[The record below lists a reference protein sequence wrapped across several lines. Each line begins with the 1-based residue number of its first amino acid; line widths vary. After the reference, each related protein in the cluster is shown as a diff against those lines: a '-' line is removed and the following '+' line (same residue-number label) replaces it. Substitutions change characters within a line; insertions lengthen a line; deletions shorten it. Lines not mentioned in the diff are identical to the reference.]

1 MNVLFVV
8 MPFGSIRPNI
18 GVSLLKSHL
27 ARIDVASRVLY
38 LSMPYAQRVGPALY
52 NDIAQEAP
60 TQSLAGDW
68 IFRACLSGPRA
79 DADECYLNE
88 YEERFLVA
96 DNPNM
101 SRKALELC
109 RSVAEPFVAECLE
122 SVDWQS
128 YDVVGFTSTFA
139 QHVAAL
145 GLAKRVKERFPH
157 ILIAFGGANCEETMG
172 LQTHR
177 SFPFVDFVCSGEAD
191 RSFPQLVQALCR
203 RRVVEDRG
211 RSVEY
216 SGGSVE
222 DNGRLIEN
230 SGCPVE
236 AGGCS
241 VEAIDG
247 VISRRDGVSRFSSL
261 SPRTENDLDS
271 LPTPDYADY
280 FEQLQKY
287 QLTTVNGDGVPME
300 SARGCWWGQKHHC
313 TFCGL
318 NGTSMTFRSKSARRV
333 LEEID
338 ESAARYQQ
346 RQFAMVDNILDM
358 KYFKD
363 LLPALQRRQMKL
375 ALFYETK
382 ANLTKAQLLSMKE
395 AEIVVIQPGIE
406 SLSSEV
412 LRLMRKGTTA
422 LQNIQ
427 LLKWCREIGIVP
439 HWNLLYGFPGERPS
453 EYQEMAQMMD
463 ALHHLQPPHGIS
475 RIRLDRFSPNFFD
488 AAKLGLINVRPDRT
502 YSHIYDLP
510 QSDISEMAYFFAYD
524 YADGRDPETYTGAAR
539 DAVIRW
545 QANHTD
551 RGLIY
556 VDHGNTLAIWDF
568 RTNAKRIVTVLN
580 ARERAVYLYCD
591 QHRSLQQILALREL
605 ADDTGSLASLLEE
618 WTNNRL
624 MIALNGQY
632 LALAVRAEPSPACGG
647 TPETEALQA
656 H

>member
-79 DADECYLNE
+79 AADECYLNE
-88 YEERFLVA
+88 YEERFLIA
-96 DNPNM
+96 DNPNV

-177 SFPFVDFVCSGEAD
+177 SFPFIDFICSGEAD
-191 RSFPQLVQALCR
+191 RSFPQLVQALRSR
-203 RRVVEDRG
+203 RAVED
-211 RSVEY
+211 
-216 SGGSVE
+216 
-222 DNGRLIEN
+222 IH
-230 SGCPVE
+230 
-236 AGGCS
+236 
-241 VEAIDG
+241 G
-247 VISRRDGVSRFSSL
+247 VISRRDGISCFSSL

-318 NGTSMTFRSKSARRV
+318 NGTSMAFRSKSSRRV

-338 ESAARYQQ
+338 ELAARYKQ

-363 LLPALQRRQMKL
+363 LLPALQSRQMKL

-406 SLSSEV
+406 SLSDEV

-439 HWNLLYGFPGERPS
+439 HWNLLFGFPGERPS
-453 EYQEMAQMMD
+453 DYQDMAQMMD
-463 ALHHLQPPHGIS
+463 SLHHLQPPHGIS

-488 AAKLGLINVRPDRT
+488 AAKLGLVNVHPDRT

-524 YADGRDPETYTGAAR
+524 YADGRDPETYTGSAR

-551 RGLIY
+551 KGLIY
-556 VDHGNTLAIWDF
+556 VDHESTLAIWDF
-568 RTNAKRIVTVLN
+568 RPNAKRMVTVLN
-580 ARERAVYLYCD
+580 ACERAVYLYCD
-591 QHRSLQQILALREL
+591 QHRSLQQILALHEL
-605 ADDTGSLASLLEE
+605 ADDTGSLAPLLEE
-618 WTNNRL
+618 WINNRL
-624 MIALNGQY
+624 MIGLNGQY